1 MPRARLLRQR
11 LLTLFLLGLV
21 LFFSPLVLYFEEA
34 GVWLGIPLL
43 YVYLFAV
50 WALIILLAAVISTWD
65 RD

>member
-11 LLTLFLLGLV
+11 LLTLFLLGL
-21 LFFSPLVLYFEEA
+21 LLLFSPLVLYLEGA
-34 GVWLGIPLL
+34 GDWLGIPLL

-50 WALIILLAAVISTWD
+50 WALIILLAAVIAAWH